1 MLFGALRFIWKGW
14 VSELYIDPQF
24 HFTYLGFEWVKPLPG
39 NWMYLPFIGMVFA
52 ALGILLGAFYRLS
65 ALLFFLLFTYVELL
79 DKTYYLNHYYFVSLV
94 AFLMI
99 FLPAHV
105 SLSYDVRRK
114 PQLAN
119 RFVPNWT
126 IWILRFQLGIVYV
139 FAGLAKINADWLL
152 EAQPLKTW
160 LQAYRDLP
168 VLGPLFASAFLA
180 YSFSWLGWV

>member
-1 MLFGALRFIWKGW
+1 MLILKNTEKFLFKPVNSAPLIIFRIIFGALMLFGALRFIWKGW

-99 FLPAHV
+99 FLPV
-105 SLSYDVRRK
+105 Y
-114 PQLAN
+114 
-119 RFVPNWT
+119 F
-126 IWILRFQLGIVYV
+126 LR
-139 FAGLAKINADWLL
+139 
-152 EAQPLKTW
+152 
-160 LQAYRDLP
+160 
-168 VLGPLFASAFLA
+168 
-180 YSFSWLGWV
+180 